1 MISQLT
7 VFMENERGRLA
18 SACRAIADADI
29 NMYAL
34 FVADTADF
42 GVARIFCDTPQAAAK
57 ALTEAGYRA
66 MVAPVLG
73 VRVPDVPGGLAH
85 LLEFLDENGVNVE
98 YGYCFTANDGSA
110 VDVLKVSDAS
120 DIEAK
125 LAGAG
130 FKLVAPEEIY
140 AVDEL

>member
-1 MISQLT
+1 MAART
-7 VFMENERGRLA
+7 AAPAPA
-18 SACRAIADADI
+18 SARP
-29 NMYAL
+29 
-34 FVADTADF
+34 V
-42 GVARIFCDTPQAAAK
+42 
-57 ALTEAGYRA
+57 A

-110 VDVLKVSDAS
+110 VDVLKVSDAT